1 MNWEYELT
9 SWTFVAASGAE
20 SQRNFRETI
29 SLRLYEEEGS
39 LRIGNWQCRQAENL
53 NVT

>member
-1 MNWEYELT
+1 MKWGYELT
-9 SWTFVAASGAE
+9 SWTFVAASGSE

-29 SLRLYEEEGS
+29 SLCLYEEEGS
-39 LRIGNWQCRQAENL
+39 LRIGDRQCRQAENL